1 MVGDS
6 DMELNPEA
14 ANGPSIVISANLK
27 STLVSTFGNVTPQQ
41 TADGY
46 VSDVSPIIDLQKCN
60 FEMQGFQIDNQVDSA
75 GESANDIQNKPFF
88 FVPETNPESGSSP
101 SKQITKPISLDEAAS
116 GIKVFVDINKPPSAS
131 FDLYYRLANGDADIY
146 GVTWIIATPDNNPP
160 DDKFE
165 ALTYDPLDLF
175 YSEYRYLL
183 GGVDG
188 TLDDFT
194 SFQLKV
200 VMKTTNTCEIP
211 VIGSIRAIALI

>member
-1 MVGDS
+1 MLGDS
-6 DMELNPEA
+6 DMELNPQD
-14 ANGPSIVISANLK
+14 ANGPSIVLSANMK
-27 STLVSTFGNVTPQQ
+27 STITSTFGNTTPQQ
-41 TADGY
+41 QADGY

-60 FEMQGFQIDNQVDSA
+60 FSMQNFQIDNQVDSA
-75 GESANDIQNKPFF
+75 GESGNAVQNKPFF
-88 FVPETNPESGSSP
+88 FVPETNPQSGSSP
-101 SKQITKPISLDEAAS
+101 SKQITKPVVLDLAAS
-116 GIKVFVDINKPPSAS
+116 GVKVFVDINKPPSAS

-146 GVTWIIATPDNNPP
+146 GVTWVKATPDNNPP

-165 ALTYDPLDLF
+165 ALTYDPLNLF

-183 GGVDG
+183 GGVNGD
-188 TLDDFT
+188 LDDFT